1 LQPVRSWYVVNAGLL
16 QATLLFA
23 SLPDE
28 EIEHLSAT
36 LHKVEVV
43 PNTILI
49 REGEVGD
56 RFYLI
61 LDGEVEIVKALGT
74 DDERLL
80 RIERAGEFVGEMSLL
95 NSDGL
100 RTASVRTRTA
110 TRVLEMTRADLD
122 GLLSRH
128 PTVAYDLARV
138 LSMRLQA
145 ADNATIRDLHEK
157 NRRLTEAYQHLQAMQ
172 AQIVEKEK
180 LERELEVARQIQES
194 MLPQSMPHLDG
205 FDFGARSAPAHAVG
219 GDFFDFIP
227 LSRDRLGIVIGDVSG
242 KGVPAALVMALT
254 RSLVRA
260 EARRGVTLRE
270 TIKRVNRHL
279 LAVNETAMFVTLL
292 YGVLHRRRH
301 AFEYVR
307 AGHEIPLVTSSSG
320 EVSRPHPGP
329 GMSLGVLD
337 DPLLDEQVITVPRGS
352 SLLLYTD
359 GVTDAVDAQGRLFGL
374 ERLKEA
380 LHASRE
386 AAAQLLCDR
395 LLEAVLEYGGTT
407 PQVDDATL
415 VAVRAH

>member
-1 LQPVRSWYVVNAGLL
+1 MNTALL
-16 QATLLFA
+16 QQTLLFA
-23 SLPDE
+23 SLSDD
-28 EIEHLSAT
+28 EIERLSAM
-36 LHKVEVV
+36 LHKVEVG

-61 LDGEVEIVKALGT
+61 LDGEVEILKALGT

-80 RIERAGEFVGEMSLL
+80 RVEREGEFVGEMSLL
-95 NSDGL
+95 NPDGL

-110 TRVLEMTRADLD
+110 TRMLEMTRADLD

-128 PTVAYDLARV
+128 PSVAYDLARV

-157 NRRLTEAYQHLQAMQ
+157 NRRLTEAYQHLQTMQ

-205 FDFGARSAPAHAVG
+205 FNFGARSAPAHAVG
-219 GDFFDFIP
+219 GDFFDFVP

-242 KGVPAALVMALT
+242 KGVPAALFMALT

-279 LAVNETAMFVTLL
+279 LDVNETAMFVTLL

-301 AFEYVR
+301 EFVYVR
-307 AGHEIPLVTSSSG
+307 AGHETPLVTSSSG

-337 DPLLDEQVITVPRGS
+337 DPLLDEQVIIVPRGS

-359 GVTDAVDAQGRLFGL
+359 GVTDAVDAQGSLFGV
-374 ERLKEA
+374 EWLKEV
-380 LHASRE
+380 LHANRE
-386 AAAQLLCDR
+386 AAAQILCDQ

-407 PQVDDATL
+407 SQVDDATL